1 MRVSPILVLLPLLL
15 MAIPQV
21 GALVAAEAET
31 TAATPQPVDMKK
43 TLLNSF
49 EDDAVLATLGTRQA
63 RLALSDQHATAGH
76 TSLEVVFGVA
86 DYPNVSLRAE
96 KSLTVTDWRPYGAL
110 LFDAYSPDEKPLRVS
125 VRIDD
130 STNHNW
136 TTRVELPPRRQVR
149 VALVLRLPKTGMRG
163 YPMSAACQ
171 VDLSGYFWQTT
182 FDLGN
187 IASFQFFLDHP
198 KQERTVFI
206 DNLQLTEIP
215 PLTNIVD
222 RYGQFTRA
230 EWPGKIHVDRDLIDC
245 HEAEGKAL
253 CVAARPADR
262 DAWGGWAEGPQLK
275 ASGWFRAEKRDG
287 QWWLVTPGGRLFWSV
302 GLDCVG
308 PDASGPLK
316 DQEEL
321 FSWRPEETDP
331 LYAFGWKHGWVN
343 FWGMNLYR
351 TYGPNWEQPWL
362 TLTRQRMVTWGF
374 NTVGNWS
381 PDKTCRELRLPFTI
395 PVHYDRVEP
404 FNGGDGD
411 ISDFF
416 SARWAQVVEDRII
429 ATTGKWNQDA
439 FCIGYFID
447 NELPWGKADAFVSGV
462 LGLTGER
469 AAKRE
474 VTGWLRKKYDNIA
487 SLNKA
492 WGTEARSWEQF
503 QAQAVRWPGT
513 RNAALETDMKELLSE
528 FAQRYYATVAALMK
542 KHAPHQLYL
551 GSRFSAVPPDEVA
564 LASAKHCDVVSY
576 NIYGRTDTLVSRGRQ
591 IALFDRPVLI
601 GEFHFGALDRGMFH
615 GGMVGVSS
623 QEERGVQYAEY
634 IQTALAQPWCVGAH
648 WFTYGDEML
657 TGRGDGENFNI
668 GFVSVADVPY
678 PELVSRASEINAE
691 IYRLRGRMAK

>member
-21 GALVAAEAET
+21 GALVATEAET

-96 KSLTVTDWRPYGAL
+96 KLLTVTDWRPYGAL

-136 TTRVELPPRRQVR
+136 TTGVELPPRRQVR

-171 VDLSGYFWQTT
+171 ADLSGYFWQTT

-230 EWPGKIHVDRDLIDC
+230 DWPGKIHVDRDLIDC
-245 HEAEGKAL
+245 
-253 CVAARPADR
+253 
-262 DAWGGWAEGPQLK
+262 
-275 ASGWFRAEKRDG
+275 
-287 QWWLVTPGGRLFWSV
+287 
-302 GLDCVG
+302 
-308 PDASGPLK
+308 
-316 DQEEL
+316 
-321 FSWRPEETDP
+321 
-331 LYAFGWKHGWVN
+331 
-343 FWGMNLYR
+343 
-351 TYGPNWEQPWL
+351 
-362 TLTRQRMVTWGF
+362 
-374 NTVGNWS
+374 
-381 PDKTCRELRLPFTI
+381 
-395 PVHYDRVEP
+395 
-404 FNGGDGD
+404 
-411 ISDFF
+411 
-416 SARWAQVVEDRII
+416 
-429 ATTGKWNQDA
+429 
-439 FCIGYFID
+439 
-447 NELPWGKADAFVSGV
+447 
-462 LGLTGER
+462 
-469 AAKRE
+469 
-474 VTGWLRKKYDNIA
+474 
-487 SLNKA
+487 
-492 WGTEARSWEQF
+492 QF
-503 QAQAVRWPGT
+503 QAQAVRLPGT